1 MSVESAVPLLSTF
14 NIFVTSELQMSTNVF
29 PLVSIVSNGSYLK
42 IGQYFLSARHVL
54 AAKFLSFVSFS
65 VFLKFSS
72 CFQHAQSLTFK
83 SIGALS
89 KIEHTAQLLYL
100 FSITILIL
108 SATRRLN

>member
-1 MSVESAVPLLSTF
+1 MFLMSVESAVPLLSTF
-14 NIFVTSELQMSTNVF
+14 HIFANSELQKSLKDS
-29 PLVSIVSNGSYLK
+29 PIVSLMSNGSYLK

-83 SIGALS
+83 STGALS
-89 KIEHTAQLLYL
+89 KIQHTVK
-100 FSITILIL
+100 
-108 SATRRLN
+108 